1 VSTRQSG
8 KKRSAPP
15 PEPHD
20 LDAVVE
26 TVRSLWTAAGQSDP
40 QVQAWLQKTVVDG
53 IERIKRQVQGRLRIA
68 ALMATPRQT
77 TKSHDIDNKEET
89 LPDPPVRQIP
99 LFEEEPTPPAAKSP
113 APAWSPVAPAGAT
126 TRFPACGIR
135 VYAKELVP
143 QARKVIPKAA
153 RFSEIA
159 SYRKHLHET
168 LPYNAVAT
176 RKRNANYL
184 IGRFFP
190 GEHLHPDLVAFAA
203 AAERHR
209 ALGDVLFYLT
219 CRTEK
224 MVAMVAESLIWPSLA
239 DGGLPRSRIQDF
251 IKAHFPRSRSAKQV
265 SSAIVR
271 TYTGL
276 GVATATRTRMNV
288 SQRQGHL
295 AALAYIMHLEFPE
308 PGMYSFDKLLDG
320 PMHKWLLWDRK
331 WIAEQL
337 YMLRHF
343 KLLSKVSDIDNMRQ
357 FTTKYS
363 LAEAVDHILP
373 LLKEEQP

>member
-1 VSTRQSG
+1 MTRAQRNKTTRQ
-8 KKRSAPP
+8 AQPQVN
-15 PEPHD
+15 D
-20 LDAVVE
+20 LEAVVE
-26 TVRSLWTAAGQSDP
+26 TVRSLWTAADGSDP
-40 QVQAWLQKTVVDG
+40 QMRAWLQKTIVDG
-53 IERIKRQVQGRLRIA
+53 VQRIKRQLQGRLR
-68 ALMATPRQT
+68 MASLVAPPRQT
-77 TKSHDIDNKEET
+77 TTAHDNSNEET
-89 LPDPPVRQIP
+89 LATAPVRQRP
-99 LFEEEPTPPAAKSP
+99 LFEEEPALPVAGSCAQAPPPAAP
-113 APAWSPVAPAGAT
+113 AKAVP
-126 TRFPACGIR
+126 RFPECGIR

-153 RFSEIA
+153 QFSDIA

-209 ALGDVLFYLT
+209 SLGDVLFYLT

-271 TYTGL
+271 TYTGF

-288 SQRQGHL
+288 AQRQGHL
-295 AALAYIMHLEFPE
+295 AALAYILHLEFPE

-337 YMLRHF
+337 YMLRHH
-343 KLLSKVSDIDNMRQ
+343 KLLSKVSEIDNIRQ

-363 LAEAVDHILP
+363 LAEAMDHILP
-373 LLKEEQP
+373 LLKEDEP